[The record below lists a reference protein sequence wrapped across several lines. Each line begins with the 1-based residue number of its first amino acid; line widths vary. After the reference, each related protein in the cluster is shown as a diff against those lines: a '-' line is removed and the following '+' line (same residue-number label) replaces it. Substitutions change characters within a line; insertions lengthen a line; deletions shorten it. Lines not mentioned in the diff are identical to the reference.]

1 MPCLV
6 IVGGF
11 FGDEGKGKIVAYLT
25 KKENPVIAVRGGV
38 GPNAGHTF
46 CHEGKTY
53 KVRMLPSA
61 ALNSTT
67 QLLIG
72 AGVLVDPD
80 ILLDEIKSF
89 GVFDRTLIDSQC
101 GIIEKAHIQRD
112 IVGPHLKN
120 KIGTTGTGT
129 GPANADRALRVLKVA
144 KEIPELTPF
153 IGEVSDTVNTALDK
167 NESVLVEGTQGT
179 FLSLYHGSYPYVT
192 SKDVT
197 ASAICSDV
205 GLGPKKV
212 DHVLIVFKAY
222 VTRVGKG
229 PLKDEI
235 TSDVAKARGWLEYGS
250 VTGRQRRASPFD
262 PVLAKKAIRLNG
274 ATQIAIT
281 KLDIIFPNSAG
292 VREFSKL
299 PREAQNFVED
309 IEGETGLRVTLLGTG
324 AELNQII
331 DRRDRNAADVGL
343 RDSWNGKP

>member
-11 FGDEGKGKIVAYLT
+11 FGDEGKGKIVAYLAN
-25 KKENPVIAVRGGV
+25 KENPVIAVRGGV

-67 QLLIG
+67 RLLVG
-72 AGVLVDPD
+72 AGVLVDHE
-80 ILLDEIKSF
+80 ILLDEIKMFS
-89 GVFDRTLIDSQC
+89 VFDRTLIDSQC

-153 IGEVSDTVNTALDK
+153 IGDVSDSVNTALDR
-167 NESVLVEGTQGT
+167 NENVLVEGTQGT

-212 DHVLIVFKAY
+212 DDVLIVFKAY

-229 PLKDEI
+229 PLKGEI
-235 TSDVAKARGWLEYGS
+235 TSDVAKAKGWLEFGS

-274 ATQIAIT
+274 ATQAAIT
-281 KLDIIFPNSAG
+281 KLDIVFPEAAG

-299 PREAQNFVED
+299 PREAKTFVEN
-309 IEGETGLRVTLLGTG
+309 IEGETGLAVTLIGTG
-324 AELNQII
+324 ADLTHIV
-331 DRRDRNAADVGL
+331 DRRETKAANVSL
-343 RDSWNGKP
+343 

>member
-11 FGDEGKGKIVAYLT
+11 FGDEGKGKIVAYLAN
-25 KKENPVIAVRGGV
+25 KENPVIAVRGGV

-67 QLLIG
+67 RLLVG
-72 AGVLVDPD
+72 AGVLVDHE
-80 ILLDEIKSF
+80 ILLDEIKTFS
-89 GVFDRTLIDSQC
+89 VFDRTLIDSQC

-153 IGEVSDTVNTALDK
+153 IGDVSDSVNTALDR
-167 NESVLVEGTQGT
+167 NENVLVEGTQGT

-212 DHVLIVFKAY
+212 DDVLIVFKAY

-229 PLKDEI
+229 PLKGEI
-235 TSDVAKARGWLEYGS
+235 TRDVAKAKGWLEFGS

-274 ATQIAIT
+274 ATQAAIT
-281 KLDIIFPNSAG
+281 KLDIVFPEAAG
-292 VREFSKL
+292 VKEFSKL
-299 PREAQNFVED
+299 PREAKTFVED
-309 IEGETGLRVTLLGTG
+309 IEGETGLAVTLIGTG
-324 AELNQII
+324 ADLTQIV
-331 DRRDRNAADVGL
+331 DRRESKAANISL
-343 RDSWNGKP
+343 